1 MSLQNRSQFL
11 APLCSKLCDSP
22 ITLRRNLEVID
33 QASTPVGLPSYRLHP
48 QQAPNLGLDS

>member
-48 QQAPNLGLDS
+48 QQAPNLGLD